1 MVRRFGVG
9 RIIEAEDGLDC
20 LDKIVG
26 VVPDLI
32 ISDVSMPRMDGVQLT
47 KHIRNLDEFA
57 DVPILIQT
65 GSVGIDKHLSCFNAG
80 ASDVL
85 TKPLRP
91 SELRARMRVHLVN
104 RRLVFNL
111 RKADQRIMREL
122 EGARRM
128 QTALM
133 PKPQRLQEIKEKYG
147 LSIEGVVN
155 PSFSIGGDFWGVIDV
170 DDYSVG
176 IYTVDFSGHG
186 VMSALNTF
194 RMHAVISEITANHK
208 DPAAFLTLLNAVLVG
223 VLPRGQYA
231 TFFYAVIDTLRG
243 TITWSGAGAPFPVLL
258 RPDVAH
264 SLDTTGTP
272 LGLVGEARYINS
284 ASVFPQGCGL
294 FVYSDGMMEAE
305 SLEGGVVGE
314 VRDLLPNG
322 PCEQISLDDILGH
335 FYGKAKIPLQDDLT
349 AIWIRNDG
357 GIRRHVFGYDRDQ
370 LPQSAECPENP
381 LAVEREGFQTPALL
395 IDLASEENLAK
406 ALAVENL
413 VVEIG
418 DGNLNLSMDDV
429 LAVKD
434 GAILVSLT
442 TKTAYKHSP
451 CSVICKALEAR
462 GWLLASQHE
471 DVLLALQEAMANAVI
486 HGNLELASPTGGGA
500 IIREYWDVLR
510 VRLEQDEFNQRRIT
524 IVVQMQDATLVIALS
539 DQGPGFDKTIRFGK
553 GYGELSGRGES
564 LMTTL
569 ASTVDWA
576 DGGRKVILTF
586 AVSDHYV

>member
-1 MVRRFGVG
+1 MIADARVKANQEEDGQGQADWSWATVVVVDDDETCRLLLAAMVRRFGVG
-9 RIIEAEDGLDC
+9 RIIEAEDGIDC

-26 VVPDLI
+26 VIPDLI
-32 ISDVSMPRMDGVQLT
+32 ISDVSMPRMDGVELT
-47 KHIRNLDEFA
+47 THIRSLDEFS
-57 DVPILIQT
+57 DIPILIQT

-104 RRLVFNL
+104 RRLVYNL

-128 QTALM
+128 QSALM
-133 PKPQRLQEIKEKYG
+133 PKPQRLSEIKEKYG
-147 LSIEGVVN
+147 ISIEGIVN

-194 RMHAVISEITANHK
+194 RMHAVINEITANHK
-208 DPAAFLTLLNAVLVG
+208 DPAAFLTLLNTVLVG

-243 TITWSGAGAPFPVLL
+243 IITWSGAGAPFPVLL
-258 RPDVAH
+258 RPDVAR

-272 LGLVGEARYINS
+272 LGLVKDAQYMN
-284 ASVFPQGCGL
+284 AMLTFPKGCGL

-305 SLEGGVVGE
+305 TLDGGVIGE
-314 VRDLLPNG
+314 VRDILPHG
-322 PCEQISLDDILGH
+322 PCDQMNLDQILGI
-335 FYGKAKIPLQDDLT
+335 FYGRAKIPLQDDLT

-357 GIRRHVFGYDRDQ
+357 GIRRHVSNHGGKNATLSVESLETF
-370 LPQSAECPENP
+370 
-381 LAVEREGFQTPALL
+381 LAVECEGFQTRALL
-395 IDLASEENLAK
+395 IDQASEESLSK
-406 ALAVENL
+406 ALTQENL

-418 DGNLNLSMDDV
+418 DGKFNLSMDDV
-429 LAVKD
+429 LAVRD

-442 TKTAYKHSP
+442 TKTAYKYSP
-451 CSVICKALEAR
+451 CSIICQRFIILECVSSRSACR
-462 GWLLASQHE
+462 IFQKF
-471 DVLLALQEAMANAVI
+471 LQF
-486 HGNLELASPTGGGA
+486 
-500 IIREYWDVLR
+500 R
-510 VRLEQDEFNQRRIT
+510 
-524 IVVQMQDATLVIALS
+524 
-539 DQGPGFDKTIRFGK
+539 
-553 GYGELSGRGES
+553 
-564 LMTTL
+564 
-569 ASTVDWA
+569 
-576 DGGRKVILTF
+576 
-586 AVSDHYV
+586 